1 MFPVGEDIH
10 GCCNAIFLPYNRFA
24 AAAFTLLPVGGRV
37 FLETEYRHFLMA
49 GAVDF
54 LQLDYCHHLRGPG
67 VKRKNN
73 KAAFTCRH

>member
-10 GCCNAIFLPYNRFA
+10 GCCNAIFTLQSICCCFYFA
-24 AAAFTLLPVGGRV
+24 AGRLP
-37 FLETEYRHFLMA
+37 TEYRHFHMA